1 MKWLF
6 GIAAV
11 MIVAH
16 LYFKWGERRIR
27 RAPRH
32 RLEPEAPPI
41 IKNDARGQ

>member
-16 LYFKWGERRIR
+16 LYFKWGRWRIKR
-27 RAPRH
+27 DQQVRSGQVRIGNGGPPDPPR
-32 RLEPEAPPI
+32 
-41 IKNDARGQ
+41 